1 MSSSCPT
8 EQDTQNVPGVVK
20 MVLDDSSSKDT
31 DPTASVSLSE
41 TNSFTFDPELYKQ
54 CFITDEDEAY
64 YRKEIGLKAK
74 RIESLSEGIDETTKS
89 TDKKVDVIDATTK
102 SLAKDVKKLLVCS
115 TRDGQRNLVEDHAR
129 RGKEIA
135 MLKKEIAALK
145 KAQTNGLPLR
155 DQTNH
160 LMEAGRG
167 RKLSLK
173 VKNADE
179 HVIRNSSKAKAAAK
193 KKGMKNNREIHGPWP
208 YGGGLGESKL

>member
-1 MSSSCPT
+1 
-8 EQDTQNVPGVVK
+8 

-31 DPTASVSLSE
+31 DPTASVSLSA
-41 TNSFTFDPELYKQ
+41 TNSFTIDPEWYNHY
-54 CFITDEDEAY
+54 FITDEEEAY
-64 YRKEIGLKAK
+64 YRKEISLKTK
-74 RIESLSEGIDETTKS
+74 RIESLAEGIDETTKS
-89 TDKKVDVIDATTK
+89 TDKKVDGIDATTKDIDATTK
-102 SLAKDVKKLLVCS
+102 SLAKDVKTLLVFS
-115 TRDGQRNLVEDHAR
+115 TRDGQKNLVEDHAR

-135 MLKKEIAALK
+135 MLKKELATLK

-208 YGGGLGESKL
+208 YGGGLGDSKL